1 MLCELKKENGSDAP
15 GVRTLCP
22 TKWTVCAESLASA
35 IANYDIKLL
44 WETAGHVAS
53 DTEMKAAIHGIGSQM
68 QSFKFLFG
76 LVLSEKILRHTDKLS
91 QTLLYL

>member
-1 MLCELKKENGSDAP
+1 MLCELKKETGSDAP

-22 TKWTVCAESLASA
+22 TKWAVCAESLAST